1 MMTVMR
7 RRKRARKARR
17 MLIMLQT
24 ILQLLPLLLLLLKRK
39 NLSLLRRSWKLNKV
53 SRVILK
59 TKWKIESFVK
69 YHVIIFS
76 LHHIMFT
83 GIRLLFFLFPQ
94 FLTFWEVQNIH
105 WLLSWNWH
113 YNTMALNSLPWYMIF
128 LIYFFPLQTW
138 GKTWNF

>member
-53 SRVILK
+53 SHVILK

-69 YHVIIFS
+69 YSVIIFS

-94 FLTFWEVQNIH
+94 FLTYWEVQNIY

-113 YNTMALNSLPWYMIF
+113 YNTMALNRLPWYMIF
-128 LIYFFPLQTW
+128 LIYFFSLQTW
-138 GKTWNF
+138 GKTLNF

>member
-53 SRVILK
+53 SHVILK
-59 TKWKIESFVK
+59 AKWKIESFVK
-69 YHVIIFS
+69 YSVLSIFG

-83 GIRLLFFLFPQ
+83 GIDFSFSHSFLLIVEYKIFIGCSVKTDTITKWHWIVCHGTWFF
-94 FLTFWEVQNIH
+94 WVV
-105 WLLSWNWH
+105 
-113 YNTMALNSLPWYMIF
+113 
-128 LIYFFPLQTW
+128 FFFTNL
-138 GKTWNF
+138 G